1 MRHKILVLF
10 ALLLAFSIYGCSK
23 PDDIFHNY
31 EGTYPEDIVSE
42 DNCMPSF
49 GRIYIDPAYYRAI
62 DGKDYIAVNTF
73 QGAFVKEDVM
83 NSLSVGD
90 DLRIDRDTTVKV
102 DRLDFDPD
110 WEDPYYPE
118 GGNFTNGVMF
128 HRKKGII
135 TINKDYFFTHPL
147 ARYFADGSV
156 QREFEA
162 KADDWILRK
171 IPGYAGDVESA
182 ETCDVYDSCKWVRVS
197 EECKVIFFENESYS
211 EPQSVMNILELLKG
225 RAKNED
231 QKYFKA
237 TLSYSDGELLKINID
252 MTGQ

>member
-135 TINKDYFFTHPL
+135 TINKDFFSLIRWQGTL
-147 ARYFADGSV
+147 RMVLSRESMKQKRMTGSCARFPDMPGMWRVPRRVMFTIPASGS
-156 QREFEA
+156 
-162 KADDWILRK
+162 
-171 IPGYAGDVESA
+171 ESA
-182 ETCDVYDSCKWVRVS
+182 KNVKLYSLRMRVILS
-197 EECKVIFFENESYS
+197 RKV
-211 EPQSVMNILELLKG
+211 
-225 RAKNED
+225 
-231 QKYFKA
+231 
-237 TLSYSDGELLKINID
+237 
-252 MTGQ
+252 